1 MIWAEVAVAVDVA
14 LMILGAGI
22 MTVIVT
28 AEWMPAGIPQ
38 AERKGLALLRPWLSP
53 EQVEQFSSYKYFEVI
68 GSHTGKR
75 YRIRRG
81 TSMNIDEL
89 DSAGNKVC
97 AWCLLPEETWL
108 PVTSCSHRK
117 SRWRLS
123 RATLWLSQTE
133 SADRG
138 LPDCGHRFVP

>member
-14 LMILGAGI
+14 LMILGAGV

-28 AEWMPAGIPQ
+28 AEWMPTGFPQ
-38 AERKGLALLRPWLSP
+38 AKRKGLALLRPWLSP
-53 EQVEQFSSYKYFEVI
+53 EQVEQFSSYKYFDVI

-97 AWCLLPEETWL
+97 AWCFLPEGNLVAGDVMLAQKIALETF
-108 PVTSCSHRK
+108 
-117 SRWRLS
+117 
-123 RATLWLSQTE
+123 E
-133 SADRG
+133 SDALAVANRIRRSG
-138 LPDCGHRFVP
+138 AA

>member
-53 EQVEQFSSYKYFEVI
+53 EQVEQFSSYKYFDVI

-97 AWCLLPEETWL
+97 AWCFLPEGNLVAGDVMLAQKIALETF
-108 PVTSCSHRK
+108 
-117 SRWRLS
+117 
-123 RATLWLSQTE
+123 E
-133 SADRG
+133 SDALAVANRIRRSG
-138 LPDCGHRFVP
+138 AA

>member
-1 MIWAEVAVAVDVA
+1 MELGPHVICRESRGDPAHTTPTS
-14 LMILGAGI
+14 MKHTKCGAGYL
-22 MTVIVT
+22 
-28 AEWMPAGIPQ
+28 P
-38 AERKGLALLRPWLSP
+38 LLRPWLSP
-53 EQVEQFSSYKYFEVI
+53 EQVEQFSSYKYFDVI